1 MSRLTAALRAEYQKL
16 FDTAVIRPRHQAAVE
31 ALAARIEANRSHYD
45 AIEAELAIPWH
56 VVGLIHALEASPP
69 LSMKGHLHNGDPLTA
84 RTVHVP
90 AGRPQNGSPPFSWTE
105 SALDALRVEKFHQWR
120 DWSVPGTLYKLER
133 YNGWGYRR
141 YHPEVL
147 SPYLWSFTMHY
158 DRGKYLADGRFSDSA
173 RSKQCGAAAILR
185 RLMEQGVVEH
195 ALAHTPLIR
204 FEHGETELV
213 TGLQRFLN
221 TCPGVTVKVDGKPG
235 PRSSAALQRVTG
247 HFLLGDP
254 RETGTAPTT

>member
-1 MSRLTAALRAEYQKL
+1 MSRLTAALRAEYQQL

-31 ALAARIEANRSHYD
+31 ALAARIEANRIHYD
-45 AIEAELAIPWH
+45 AIEAELAIPWQ
-56 VVGLIHALEASPP
+56 VVGLIHAMEASPP

-90 AGRPQNGSPPFSWTE
+90 AGRPLNGSPPFSWKE
-105 SALDALRVEKFHQWR
+105 SALDALRMEKFHQWR
-120 DWSVPGTLYKLER
+120 DWSVPGTLYRLER

-147 SPYLWSFTMHY
+147 SPYLWSFTTHY
-158 DRGKYLADGRFSDSA
+158 DRGKYLADGRFSDTA
-173 RSKQCGAAAILR
+173 RSKQCGAVALLR
-185 RLMEQGVVEH
+185 RLMEQGVVEDGME
-195 ALAHTPLIR
+195 HTPLIGYR
-204 FEHGETELV
+204 DGDPDRVRE
-213 TGLQRFLN
+213 LQRYLN

-235 PRSSAALQRVTG
+235 PRSSVALKRVTG

-254 RETGTAPTT
+254 RGTGTAPTT

>member
-1 MSRLTAALRAEYQKL
+1 MSRLNAALRTEYQQI
-16 FDTAVIRPRHQAAVE
+16 FDTATIRPRHQAAVDE
-31 ALAARIEANRSHYD
+31 LATRVETHRPHYD

-56 VVGLIHALEASPP
+56 VVGLIHAMEASPP
-69 LSMKGHLHNGDPLTA
+69 LSMKGHLHNGDSLTA

-90 AGRPQNGSPPFSWTE
+90 AGRPPTGRPPFTWKE
-105 SALDALRVEKFHQWR
+105 SALDALRFEKFHQWQ

-158 DRGKYLADGRFSDSA
+158 DRGKYLADGRFSDTA
-173 RSKQCGAAAILR
+173 RSKQCGAAALLR
-185 RLMEQGVVEH
+185 RLMERGSVE
-195 ALAHTPLIR
+195 ATREETPLIR
-204 FEHGETELV
+204 YEDGDPELV
-213 TGLQRFLN
+213 KGLQRFLN
-221 TCPGVTVKVDGKPG
+221 TCPGITVKVDGKPG

-247 HFLLGDP
+247 HYLVGDH
-254 RETGTAPTT
+254 RGTAPTT